1 MEIGELVMSTTNQMD
16 KKKEET
22 RTRRVQVEPSSK
34 GKRLVTRALGKD
46 AKPSTQKEEKSSS
59 KEISPTKEKSASKEV
74 SPTKEKQRRRSA
86 SAEIEMTET
95 LKQTRR
101 QQKKQQKIE
110 KRKNKK
116 PRLRIFPIWLRL
128 VIVSGLCVLALGY
141 GLMFGYGGLGE
152 GEPSD
157 ALEWET
163 WQHIIDIIFKA
174 E

>member
-1 MEIGELVMSTTNQMD
+1 MSPTNQFE
-16 KKKEET
+16 KTKEET
-22 RTRRVQVEPSSK
+22 RTRRLRVEASTEDKRPDKRSSESE
-34 GKRLVTRALGKD
+34 
-46 AKPSTQKEEKSSS
+46 AKPSVRKEDTSSS
-59 KEISPTKEKSASKEV
+59 KELSPEKE
-74 SPTKEKQRRRSA
+74 QRRRRSA
-86 SAEIEMTET
+86 SAEMEMTET
-95 LKQTRR
+95 LKQTRKL
-101 QQKKQQKIE
+101 QKKQQKIE